1 MCTSWQTTYPHLLV
15 TKRCLFLLIFFPIVH
30 LIAWRKPVRTWSVYY
45 FLILKE
51 HIHFTWNGKF
61 KLPINLIKTIYFI
74 LLWLLGCRK
83 VHPRHFIHSSY
94 LIKQCRYISV
104 CKNSWDLWRALL
116 LLASRWRSMV
126 FDGGPLNWTFYPY
139 PPCMTKWPWGTST
152 YFLSTENLEE
162 EVFKNCVMIWF
173 WMPSKVPCVE
183 HLVSS
188 VCFCEWMG

>member
-1 MCTSWQTTYPHLLV
+1 MLV
-15 TKRCLFLLIFFPIVH
+15 PIDFFPIVH
-30 LIAWRKPVRTWSVYY
+30 LIAWRTPVRTWSVYY

-51 HIHFTWNGKF
+51 HIYFTWNGKF

-116 LLASRWRSMV
+116 HLASRWRSMV
-126 FDGGPLNWTFYPY
+126 FDGGPLNRTFYPY

-152 YFLSTENLEE
+152 YFSFNWKLGRGSFQKLCNDLVLNALQSPPCWTFGIQRMLLWVDGLGSVRDRPLLS
-162 EVFKNCVMIWF
+162 
-173 WMPSKVPCVE
+173 
-183 HLVSS
+183 SS
-188 VCFCEWMG
+188 NF